1 MEHQASGNFLSN
13 LLVLGKL
20 PKTVRQWAGIARDN
34 YPTIQLSKALTK
46 KCFVRR
52 MERLTRLKSILHGN
66 EFCGI
71 ERKKLQLPPPR

>member
-34 YPTIQLSKALTK
+34 YPTIQLSNALTK
-46 KCFVRR
+46 NALSD
-52 MERLTRLKSILHGN
+52 EWNDLLD
-66 EFCGI
+66 
-71 ERKKLQLPPPR
+71 

>member
-34 YPTIQLSKALTK
+34 YPIYPTIQGIDK
-46 KCFVRR
+46 K
-52 MERLTRLKSILHGN
+52 ML
-66 EFCGI
+66 
-71 ERKKLQLPPPR
+71 

>member
-34 YPTIQLSKALTK
+34 YPTIQLSNALTTNALSD
-46 KCFVRR
+46 
-52 MERLTRLKSILHGN
+52 EWNDLLD
-66 EFCGI
+66 
-71 ERKKLQLPPPR
+71 